1 MLTKV
6 LGFFLIFPFLVKMNS
21 SQNTAAFPPMPISLF
36 AVSVDLFWVFLD
48 HKKIERE
55 RNLKYSAGRE
65 LKQRR
70 LTSPTSLRNF

>member
-1 MLTKV
+1 MLIKV
-6 LGFFLIFPFLVKMNS
+6 LFFFFNFPFLVKMNS
-21 SQNTAAFPPMPISLF
+21 FQNMVAFSPMPISLF
-36 AVSVDLFWVFLD
+36 AVSVDLFWIFLD